1 MMSGTMPRV
10 SGGSPL
16 PVQPAVPPEGVPQ
29 AGHPLPTGGPAV
41 DSRASSVP
49 ESVAS
54 MAQRRADI
62 RSFTALGA
70 RPVVS
75 EQHRQT
81 VRERVPQL
89 GPVGVELAA
98 SALAV
103 FEQRGGTAMPAQGR
117 GAAARSFNSLAGEVV
132 YEVLRSHY
140 KGGLKSSNWRYAQD
154 GPAPADKRQRRED
167 NALRSGELLYQLDTR
182 GAPLEDYL
190 ALKIGNCQ
198 VHAAAATALARALGA
213 QANIW
218 HFVDAEDQ
226 EDDEGD
232 LVAAHTHAVCIV
244 GEVPSLQDPQ
254 RPAGK
259 YERTGD
265 VQADHLFAV
274 DTWSGLKGP
283 GSSFR
288 DDFRQKMIDKSLSG
302 KQIAIEVAG
311 DDPAHPEEVR
321 EELVSPR
328 SEAWLGMTA
337 DAPFSM
343 RKDIEPDAKY
353 RPE

>member
-1 MMSGTMPRV
+1 MSGTMPRV
-10 SGGSPL
+10 SGGSPQ
-16 PVQPAVPPEGVPQ
+16 PVPPVVPPEGAAPAGQPLQ
-29 AGHPLPTGGPAV
+29 AGGLAL
-41 DSRASSVP
+41 DSRASNVP
-49 ESVAS
+49 ESAAS
-54 MAQRRADI
+54 MAQRRTDI
-62 RSFTALGA
+62 RSFTAMGT
-70 RPVVS
+70 RPAVT
-75 EQHRQT
+75 ELHRQT

-98 SALAV
+98 SALAM
-103 FEQRGGTAMPAQGR
+103 FEQRGGTALPAQGR
-117 GAAARSFNSLAGEVV
+117 GATAKQFNRLAGEVV
-132 YEVLRSHY
+132 YEALRSHY
-140 KGGLKSSNWRYAQD
+140 KDGLKSSNWRYAQD
-154 GPAPADKRQRRED
+154 GQAPADKRQRRED
-167 NALRSGELLYQLDTR
+167 HALRSGELLQQLDDR
-182 GAPLEDYL
+182 GAPLEAYL

-213 QANIW
+213 KANIW
-218 HFVDAEDQ
+218 HFVDAEDR

-232 LVAAHTHAVCIV
+232 LIAAHTHAVCIV

-302 KQIAIEVAG
+302 KLIAIEVEG

-321 EELVSPR
+321 EQLVSPR
-328 SEAWLGMTA
+328 GEAWLGMTA
-337 DAPFSM
+337 DSPFSM
-343 RKDIEPDAKY
+343 RKDIEPDPKY